1 MIKEKRK
8 LINQISKKV
17 VLLVL
22 WNIFV
27 ALVLVEIVLT
37 VLNPADLFYRI
48 NIDSTGGEFTLSSN
62 MNLIYLP
69 KPNAGEFN
77 AHGYRGEIFP
87 IERKEKKIRIL
98 FLGDSVVEGLK
109 IDSKKR
115 FTEILNQKLSD
126 NYEILNLGVPGYNF
140 LQEME
145 YLKEK
150 GIKYKPDY
158 IIFGITSNDL
168 SPEGFG
174 GELPIFSHKLS
185 NIDKGSFYEDYYKL
199 KNKIENNLF
208 KFHTYR
214 YLKYFTTYRKTND
227 PRAIEDSISN
237 EIDENEMKDL
247 LDELEKLSLE
257 YDFKF
262 SFLFL
267 PINTYPYQM
276 RIFKKYVLDANI
288 TFFDLDDYT
297 TKKFEDQFKIKLFLD
312 DKCGCHLNE
321 KGHEI
326 VADLI
331 YQNFNS
337 IVMLNQSEYLL
348 S

>member
-1 MIKEKRK
+1 M
-8 LINQISKKV
+8 
-17 VLLVL
+17 
-22 WNIFV
+22 W
-27 ALVLVEIVLT
+27 
-37 VLNPADLFYRI
+37 
-48 NIDSTGGEFTLSSN
+48 
-62 MNLIYLP
+62 
-69 KPNAGEFN
+69 
-77 AHGYRGEIFP
+77 
-87 IERKEKKIRIL
+87 
-98 FLGDSVVEGLK
+98 
-109 IDSKKR
+109 
-115 FTEILNQKLSD
+115 
-126 NYEILNLGVPGYNF
+126 
-140 LQEME
+140 
-145 YLKEK
+145 
-150 GIKYKPDY
+150 
-158 IIFGITSNDL
+158 
-168 SPEGFG
+168 
-174 GELPIFSHKLS
+174 
-185 NIDKGSFYEDYYKL
+185 

-267 PINTYPYQM
+267 PINTYPHEM
-276 RIFKKYVLDANI
+276 RTFKKYVLDANI

-312 DKCGCHLNE
+312 NDQCRCHLNE

-348 S
+348 SIED